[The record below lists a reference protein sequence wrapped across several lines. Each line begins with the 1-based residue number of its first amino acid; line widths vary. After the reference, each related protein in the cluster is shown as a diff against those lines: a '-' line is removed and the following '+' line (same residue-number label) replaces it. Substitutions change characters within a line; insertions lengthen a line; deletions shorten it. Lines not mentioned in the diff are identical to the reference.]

1 MLLVERR
8 ALALPS
14 SEIAAACPQPIN
26 APYVQK
32 QVDSNGTRRR
42 TQQLIVVYGKRQ
54 ATDVSLAQKS
64 VEASE
69 IRLNAFG

>member
-8 ALALPS
+8 ALALRS

-26 APYVQK
+26 ALYVQK
-32 QVDSNGTRRR
+32 IFDSNGRGRH
-42 TQQLIVVYGKRQ
+42 TQQLLVVYGKRQ